1 MKSIVLSVLMCLAMS
16 LSIQAKAAA
25 GQIDQ
30 AIDQKVTQVVK
41 DKVWK
46 LKADMVF
53 LSGGKTEALPSD
65 SCFMEVNGAEA
76 AVCLPYLGGEQ
87 DGEAVGLLGQ
97 ALDQQRETVEPLPVV
112 LVGED
117 GLTAGGA
124 AEHGGVFQ
132 THMFHLR
139 VTSSVWIW
147 QPMTAAAEICP
158 GAVDKLGGNGHS
170 IP

>member
-16 LSIQAKAAA
+16 LSIQAKAAV
-25 GQIDQ
+25 GQADQ

-76 AVCLPYLGGEQ
+76 ALCLPYLGG
-87 DGEAVGLLGQ
+87 
-97 ALDQQRETVEPLPVV
+97 QRKRPSLRADRFAGRVRDRARV
-112 LVGED
+112 LSRI
-117 GLTAGGA
+117 
-124 AEHGGVFQ
+124 F
-132 THMFHLR
+132 
-139 VTSSVWIW
+139 
-147 QPMTAAAEICP
+147 
-158 GAVDKLGGNGHS
+158 
-170 IP
+170 

>member
-16 LSIQAKAAA
+16 LGIQAKAAA

-76 AVCLPYLGGEQ
+76 AVCLPYLSGEQ
-87 DGEAVGLLGQ
+87 DGERVNLQGW
-97 ALDQQRETVEPLPVV
+97 RPIRRIIRLPSMYTRRM
-112 LVGED
+112 D
-117 GLTAGGA
+117 WAP
-124 AEHGGVFQ
+124 F
-132 THMFHLR
+132 
-139 VTSSVWIW
+139 
-147 QPMTAAAEICP
+147 C
-158 GAVDKLGGNGHS
+158 
-170 IP
+170 